1 MRDVKLNIKEWLPA
15 IGSLCLVVAAV
26 IYAVSRTAAVSREI
40 RSMDELA
47 ATLSDKATNV
57 KAGVRTREELEAL
70 HARRNDLEARLSDSQ
85 KPGLIVS
92 QLSEAARTA
101 SLQVLEIQPL
111 APSPAARPAASADS
125 RAMPLLNYR
134 VSVKGAYQEIAAY
147 LRECTA
153 QRIPVRVIGL
163 EMGALD
169 EQGGAGG
176 DALRADITVE
186 AFQPSLAKPE
196 AAQGT

>member
-1 MRDVKLNIKEWLPA
+1 MRDLKVNIKEWLPA

-26 IYAVSRTAAVSREI
+26 IYAVSRSATVSREI

-47 ATLSDKATNV
+47 ASLSDKATNV
-57 KAGVRTREELEAL
+57 KAGVRTRDELEAL
-70 HARRNDLEARLSDSQ
+70 HARRSDFESRLADSQ
-85 KPGLIVS
+85 KPGLVVS
-92 QLSEAARTA
+92 QLSEAARAA

-111 APSPAARPAASADS
+111 TPSPAARSPATADS
-125 RAMPLLNYR
+125 TVMPLLNYR

-147 LRECTA
+147 LRDCTA

-169 EQGGAGG
+169 EQGGSSG
-176 DALRADITVE
+176 DALRAEITVE
-186 AFQPSLAKPE
+186 AFQPAPIKPE
-196 AAQGT
+196 APQGT